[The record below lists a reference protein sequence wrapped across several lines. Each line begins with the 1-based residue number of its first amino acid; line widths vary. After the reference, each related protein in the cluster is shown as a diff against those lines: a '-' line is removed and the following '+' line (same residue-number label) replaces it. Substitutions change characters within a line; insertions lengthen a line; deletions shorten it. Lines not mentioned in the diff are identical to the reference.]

1 MQGGGR
7 RAPRRLARGGFTIS
21 GHDKIIQW
29 LWLWLMFA
37 MAMAIENGISWDR
50 WWNMMNYTCL
60 LCGGK
65 LVFGPLKC
73 YSNFPLYR
81 GRRGTTLKIGFKNR
95 HGFIVYGRWNMIGE
109 EYMGDIWVVLYARR
123 RSNVYMLCY
132 VMSCYVMWMSCYV
145 M

>member
-50 WWNMMNYTCL
+50 
-60 LCGGK
+60 
-65 LVFGPLKC
+65 
-73 YSNFPLYR
+73 
-81 GRRGTTLKIGFKNR
+81 
-95 HGFIVYGRWNMIGE
+95 
-109 EYMGDIWVVLYARR
+109 
-123 RSNVYMLCY
+123 
-132 VMSCYVMWMSCYV
+132 
-145 M
+145 